1 MCGKLNFKKL
11 EMVRF
16 PFFIFLQ
23 SKKNLYVSLRART
36 LIISFHLLLLDKHL
50 VYAFDIILSL
60 LVNDPSISVQFY
72 INQLM
77 EDLFGD
83 LTKERVKK
91 LKRILKELTE
101 NEMVSRYLNKSN
113 SFSTNHIILSHLF
126 CFIKRPIFESNCFLN
141 RFLNNY
147 FCSLLHFLDFYFV
160 FVSCNRK
167 LFRKVKNDY

>member
-1 MCGKLNFKKL
+1 MKTKMCGKLNFKKL

-91 LKRILKELTE
+91 LKNILKEITE
-101 NEMVSRYLNKSN
+101 NEMVSR
-113 SFSTNHIILSHLF
+113 
-126 CFIKRPIFESNCFLN
+126 
-141 RFLNNY
+141 
-147 FCSLLHFLDFYFV
+147 
-160 FVSCNRK
+160 
-167 LFRKVKNDY
+167 